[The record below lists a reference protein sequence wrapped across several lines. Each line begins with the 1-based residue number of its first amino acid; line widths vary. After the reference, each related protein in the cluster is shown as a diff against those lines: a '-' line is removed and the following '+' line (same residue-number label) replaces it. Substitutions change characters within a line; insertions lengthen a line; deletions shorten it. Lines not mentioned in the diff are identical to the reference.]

1 MTHQDKSIV
10 ILSLIACSLV
20 LWFVCISL
28 QLNYIKQ
35 ETMQNVLRD
44 CKIDSGEWVYFRE
57 GEIDE

>member
-1 MTHQDKSIV
+1 MNSQDKSIV

-20 LWFVCISL
+20 LWFVCLSF

-44 CKIDSGEWVYFRE
+44 CKIDSGEWVYLQE
-57 GEIDE
+57 GKNDE